1 MNRFLE
7 EALALKDE
15 LIQNRRYLHQN
26 AELAFDLPLTKAFVT
41 EMLESYGYQVSE
53 LGGGLTAACG
63 NGSPVI
69 MLRAD
74 MDALPLKEESGL
86 PYACTSGEACHA
98 CGHDAHTAML
108 LCAARILKNH
118 ESELKGTVKFM
129 FQAGEETL
137 KGSQAMID
145 AGILENPHVDAAMG
159 LHLNFGPC
167 GPYDIHPGTIA
178 YAKGPML
185 ASADEFEITVTG
197 KTAHGSM
204 AYLGVSA
211 VSVASNI
218 VAALQQMVA
227 LEVPAAETVAL
238 SIGSLYSGSAS
249 NILPGDATISGSF
262 RTLNPV
268 IRENIRKRVVE
279 ISQGIAS
286 AWRASAD
293 VNYKIGI
300 DPNVNDRELTE
311 EMGSYIA
318 EVAEKVEI
326 IEPVLG
332 SEDFANL
339 CRHVPTFF
347 ANVCAG
353 DPSDGYEYAMHNPKM
368 RIDEDALVYGAA
380 AHCNCAVSWLAN
392 HSR

>member
-1 MNRFLE
+1 M
-7 EALALKDE
+7 
-15 LIQNRRYLHQN
+15 
-26 AELAFDLPLTKAFVT
+26 
-41 EMLESYGYQVSE
+41 
-53 LGGGLTAACG
+53 
-63 NGSPVI
+63 
-69 MLRAD
+69 
-74 MDALPLKEESGL
+74 
-86 PYACTSGEACHA
+86 
-98 CGHDAHTAML
+98 
-108 LCAARILKNH
+108 
-118 ESELKGTVKFM
+118 
-129 FQAGEETL
+129 
-137 KGSQAMID
+137 
-145 AGILENPHVDAAMG
+145 
-159 LHLNFGPC
+159 
-167 GPYDIHPGTIA
+167 
-178 YAKGPML
+178 
-185 ASADEFEITVTG
+185 
-197 KTAHGSM
+197 
-204 AYLGVSA
+204 
-211 VSVASNI
+211 
-218 VAALQQMVA
+218 
-227 LEVPAAETVAL
+227 
-238 SIGSLYSGSAS
+238 
-249 NILPGDATISGSF
+249 
-262 RTLNPV
+262 NPV

-318 EVAEKVEI
+318 EVAEKVEL

-368 RIDEDALVYGAA
+368 QIDEDALVYGVA